1 MKLTLPQFLLKPA
14 LSLVSL
20 CLLVVLS
27 GCPYSSNY
35 KLDDEPTVPVDEAL
49 VGKWATMKLNG
60 AGSEQPLRMTVE
72 KGSDYE
78 YKIDFVGN
86 INDLRYFNVVEG
98 DTLKATAFL
107 SEVASRRFLNFRV
120 KGQYYIAEL
129 LVKENRLTLL
139 PLCEHFTVKMIR
151 NNAELRL
158 ALELHYKTRLYP
170 LYDDEFS
177 LREMFRV
184 N

>member
-1 MKLTLPQFLLKPA
+1 MKLTLPKFLSTAA
-14 LSLVSL
+14 LSALSI
-20 CLLVVLS
+20 CLMFLLS

-35 KLDDEPTVPVDEAL
+35 KLDNEPTVPIDEAL
-49 VGKWATMKLNG
+49 VGRWATMKLNG
-60 AGSEQPLRMTVE
+60 AGSEQPLRMMVE
-72 KGSDYE
+72 KATDYE
-78 YKIDFVGN
+78 YQVNFVGN

-129 LVKENRLTLL
+129 LVNENRLTLL